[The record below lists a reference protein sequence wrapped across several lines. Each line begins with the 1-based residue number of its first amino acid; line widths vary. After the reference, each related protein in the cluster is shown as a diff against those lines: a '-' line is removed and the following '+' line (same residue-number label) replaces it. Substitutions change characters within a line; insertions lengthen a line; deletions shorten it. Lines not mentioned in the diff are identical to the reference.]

1 MRVRVEDVR
10 EHGVER
16 HLLARTSEHRPNE
29 ISEPM
34 GERAATIA
42 AAAAIAAP
50 SSSSSAV
57 VVGLPLPAEQ
67 RIDQPKP
74 QR

>member
-10 EHGVER
+10 EHGVQR

-34 GERAATIA
+34 GERAATTA
-42 AAAAIAAP
+42 
-50 SSSSSAV
+50 SSCSSSAV

-67 RIDQPKP
+67 CIDQTEPK
-74 QR
+74 R